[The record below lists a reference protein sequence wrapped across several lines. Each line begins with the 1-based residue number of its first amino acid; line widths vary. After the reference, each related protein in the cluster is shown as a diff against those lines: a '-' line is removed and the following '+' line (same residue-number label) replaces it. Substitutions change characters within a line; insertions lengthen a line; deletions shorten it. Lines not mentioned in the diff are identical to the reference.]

1 MGPLPMENFTAQK
14 ETIAGSKI
22 HLVLQHSQENLAVNS
37 CYKALIT
44 NQTKQNRQLAVH
56 GDHTSIANCQTKS
69 PADISSD
76 VWILR
81 GHLKCL
87 RTYSTFPRGNCGW
100 ETMNCALEESFVKKK
115 DWQMQYQNQRGLD
128 KRN

>member
-1 MGPLPMENFTAQK
+1 MGPLPTENFTAQK

-76 VWILR
+76 V
-81 GHLKCL
+81 
-87 RTYSTFPRGNCGW
+87 
-100 ETMNCALEESFVKKK
+100 
-115 DWQMQYQNQRGLD
+115 
-128 KRN
+128 